1 MARNTYSIPKKELKK
16 LLVAYGVDERNIER
30 MFAEMESTHMH
41 MNVLSFSGM
50 LQRFNV
56 GRNKMI
62 QILRRLGLDD
72 LAISRVM
79 DMVDEERLLAE
90 SGRIYKA
97 TLDI

>member
-1 MARNTYSIPKKELKK
+1 M
-16 LLVAYGVDERNIER
+16 LVSFGIDERNIER

-50 LQRFNV
+50 LQRFDV
-56 GRNKMI
+56 GHNKMM

-79 DMVDEERLLAE
+79 DMIDEERLMAE

-97 TLDI
+97 ILDV